1 MNYFLKKLLEFT
13 LFFISIFLLIS
24 ISINFSNNLIL
35 KNIKLKKNIK
45 HLIIGDSRTQI
56 FDDSILDDCQN
67 IAQGSESLY
76 FSYLK
81 LDKLLKSNQSIKNVY
96 LGVSYH
102 SFSSYFDEYT
112 FNSNVVSNYFFILP
126 YKDKIDFI
134 LNDDIN
140 IKGLIKNFFIKGVSN
155 IVSKKKSYI
164 GHSYIH
170 SSDRKPT
177 EKSIQLRISKQ
188 FTTENSL
195 NYSNLNI
202 LYFDKIVKLCYKY
215 DVELFILNTPTHS
228 LHHKKTPKKYIN
240 KYLDLTSNIDN
251 HHMIRFENI
260 LKDEMFLPDGDH
272 INKFGANIISFKLK
286 TFINNE

>member
-13 LFFISIFLLIS
+13 LFFISIFLLVS
-24 ISINFSNNLIL
+24 ISINLSNNLIL
-35 KNIKLKKNIK
+35 KNIELKKNIK

-81 LDKLLKSNQSIKNVY
+81 LDKILKSDKKIKNVY

-102 SFSSYFDEYT
+102 TFSSYFDNYT
-112 FNSNVVSNYFFILP
+112 FNSNVVANYFFLIP
-126 YKDKIDFI
+126 FKEKINFI

-140 IKGLIKNFFIKGVSN
+140 LKGLIKNFFIKGVSN
-155 IVSKKKSYI
+155 IVNKNKSYI
-164 GHSYIH
+164 GHSYFH
-170 SSDRKPT
+170 SSDKETT

-188 FTTENSL
+188 FITKNSL
-195 NYSNLNI
+195 NYSKLNI
-202 LYFDKIVKLCYKY
+202 LYFDKIVELCSKY
-215 DVELFILNTPTHS
+215 EVELFILNTPTHS
-228 LHHKKTPKKYIN
+228 LYHKKIPKKYIN
-240 KYLDLTSNIDN
+240 KYLDVTSNIDN
-251 HHMIRFENI
+251 HHMLLFENI

-272 INKFGANIISFKLK
+272 INKFGASIISNKLK
-286 TFINNE
+286 LYINNE